1 MTNSNK
7 DYANIYSLI
16 DEQYQSIIVNNP
28 ETKILERDMKTVL
41 SKIDNDNFSFTNDEL
56 NAVSWV
62 LEMEINIQ
70 SELEDGEKLEKHYQ
84 KMNDKLFVVTKS

>member
-1 MTNSNK
+1 MTNSKK

-70 SELEDGEKLEKHYQ
+70 SELEDGEKLEKHYR